1 MLGFPKWVVYRIVY
15 SQTCVKQPVKGMEK
29 IGCLKQVPTNNLNCR
44 ANYGL
49 VNLWSNFNNC
59 NTDLHIG
66 KTIFQ

>member
-1 MLGFPKWVVYRIVY
+1 MHIVTHMHIVKHAA
-15 SQTCVKQPVKGMEK
+15 SQGYGQNWLLKAG
-29 IGCLKQVPTNNLNCR
+29 GCLMQVPTNNLNCR

-49 VNLWSNFNNC
+49 VNLWSNFENC